1 MKVCSKCKIEKEIS
15 CFNKSKK
22 AKDGLFSYCKECRK
36 TTNAKWQENNPQYN
50 ANYYLEQSEKLKQ
63 QSKTWYN
70 NNKEYGKQIRRK
82 YSKENRSIKNKL
94 ESKRRAAKLNRTP
107 LWADLK
113 KVQSYYDVCAFF
125 NEINGYT
132 KYHVD
137 HIIPLQGKLVSG
149 LHVENNLQVI
159 LAEENISKSNK
170 YTVSGY

>member
-1 MKVCSKCKIEKEIS
+1 MIGAPLIQFRDISMKKCCRCNEIKDYSEFHKNSTKADGYAYQCKPCRKSIKAESYQKNKEIYKNT
-15 CFNKSKK
+15 NK
-22 AKDGLFSYCKECRK
+22 AYRE
-36 TTNAKWQENNPQYN
+36 
-50 ANYYLEQSEKLKQ
+50 
-63 QSKTWYN
+63 
-70 NNKEYGKQIRRK
+70 
-82 YSKENRSIKNKL
+82 KNKGL
-94 ESKRRAAKLNRTP
+94 KNSWTAKRRANCLKATP
-107 LWADLK
+107 KWANKELIA
-113 KVQSYYDVCAFF
+113 SYYNVCAFF